1 VKTVDI
7 DHTSLDACVTDAQSE
22 RVVITRGGSPVALMV
37 GVQGLDEDQIELGV
51 SDKFWRLITERR
63 SEGTL
68 SRAALEERIDREPP
82 PGAPA

>member
-1 VKTVDI
+1 MKTVDM

-22 RVVITRGGSPVALMV
+22 RVVITRGGNPVALMV

-63 SEGTL
+63 REGTL
-68 SRAALEERIDREPP
+68 SRPALEDEIDRQVP
-82 PGAPA
+82 PGPPA